1 MNEDRYA
8 YGYEVPLNVLTQS
21 VPVITDIL
29 NGKHYYSLREVVNL
43 LNEQQSIIR
52 KDEISI
58 ETMMSNMEKL
68 EKENEQL
75 RQFINKGRRLS
86 VKELMDNMNENKLL
100 RKENEQLKQEH
111 KIAIDEMITDYKNLE
126 KENKELQT
134 ELDSFRPVLFHDMRI
149 GTITLYSKGGIDE

>member
-21 VPVITDIL
+21 VPVITDTL

-68 EKENEQL
+68 EKEN
-75 RQFINKGRRLS
+75 
-86 VKELMDNMNENKLL
+86 
-100 RKENEQLKQEH
+100 
-111 KIAIDEMITDYKNLE
+111 
-126 KENKELQT
+126 KELQT

-149 GTITLYSKGGIDE
+149 GTITLYSKGGINE

>member
-1 MNEDRYA
+1 MNEDRYV
-8 YGYEVPLNVLTQS
+8 YGYEVPLNVPTQS
-21 VPVITDIL
+21 VPVITDTL

-68 EKENEQL
+68 EKENE
-75 RQFINKGRRLS
+75 
-86 VKELMDNMNENKLL
+86 LL
-100 RKENEQLKQEH
+100 R
-111 KIAIDEMITDYKNLE
+111 
-126 KENKELQT
+126 KENKELQK

-149 GTITLYSKGGIDE
+149 GTITLYSKGGINE

>member
-1 MNEDRYA
+1 MNEERYA
-8 YGYEVPLNVLTQS
+8 YGYEVPLNVPTQS

-29 NGKHYYSLREVVNL
+29 NEKHYYSLREVVGL
-43 LNEQQSIIR
+43 LNEQQSIIH

-58 ETMMSNMEKL
+58 KTMMSNMEKL

-75 RQFINKGRRLS
+75 RQFINNGRRLS
-86 VKELMDNMNENKLL
+86 VKELMNNVNENESLKKKI
-100 RKENEQLKQEH
+100 KELK
-111 KIAIDEMITDYKNLE
+111 